1 MQARQAVMN
10 RDWKVVKRVGR
21 RMTLESGQ
29 EQRLIREPTR
39 PYVKQLFHM
48 ARPGQ
53 VIDDETVEL
62 FVNGRVKP
70 YGMKVS
76 K

>member
-1 MQARQAVMN
+1 MD
-10 RDWKVVKRVGR
+10 RDWKVVKRIGR
-21 RMTLESGQ
+21 RMTLECGQ

-39 PYVKQLFHM
+39 PYAKQLFHM

-53 VIDDETVEL
+53 VIDDETVAL
-62 FVNGRVKP
+62 FVSVKTKKRR
-70 YGMKVS
+70 MNS